1 MGLNSLKSKN
11 RASICDNGSKLASEP
26 CNDRRRSRVD
36 KTLAFRIEATP
47 DGRPDRVDRREQSS
61 ERELALKAT
70 LLWLDLEMTGL
81 DPVKDRILEVAAIA
95 TDLALDKIATY
106 TAVVKV
112 SDQLM
117 RDRMVG
123 PFWEKNSK
131 SRDALIQQNQS
142 GKPIK
147 EVEKELLTLI
157 DKNCTKELYLAG
169 NSIHQDRKFI
179 EREMPALDRRLH
191 YRMLD
196 VSAWK
201 IYFENALHQKFTK
214 PENHRALDDIN
225 GSIEELRW
233 YLTFL
238 K

>member
-1 MGLNSLKSKN
+1 MK
-11 RASICDNGSKLASEP
+11 
-26 CNDRRRSRVD
+26 
-36 KTLAFRIEATP
+36 
-47 DGRPDRVDRREQSS
+47 
-61 ERELALKAT
+61 KAT

-95 TDLALDKIATY
+95 TDMDLNEIATY
-106 TAVVKV
+106 EAVVKV
-112 SDQLM
+112 SDKLM
-117 RDRMVG
+117 DERMVG
-123 PFWEKNSK
+123 DFWEKNSK
-131 SRDALIQQNQS
+131 SRDALKAQNQT

-147 EVEKELLTLI
+147 EVEKELNEFL
-157 DKNCTKELYLAG
+157 DKNFGKEIYLAG

-179 EREMPALDRRLH
+179 EHEMPELNKRLH

-201 IYFENALHQKFTK
+201 IYFENALNKKFIK

-225 GSIEELRW
+225 GSIEELKW